1 MCWRIVGRD
10 CCDVLAKKNKNVMG
24 RNHKDMGKKRKSK
37 QGHRCQPSCSLHG
50 QSIF

>member
-1 MCWRIVGRD
+1 MGRD
-10 CCDVLAKKNKNVMG
+10 CCDVLAKKNKNAIG
-24 RNHKDMGKKRKSK
+24 ERNHKDMGKKRKSE